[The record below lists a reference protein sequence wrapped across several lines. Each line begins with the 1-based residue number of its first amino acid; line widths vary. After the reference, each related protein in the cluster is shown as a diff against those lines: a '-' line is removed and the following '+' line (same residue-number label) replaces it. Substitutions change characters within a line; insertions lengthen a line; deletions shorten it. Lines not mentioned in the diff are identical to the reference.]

1 MTDLDLTKIPD
12 FPKPESVGERPW
24 GEEILLV
31 LVPGKYMLKELRVK
45 AGSKGGL
52 QYHRFK
58 DECGILLEGEMIIRY
73 SDGRG
78 GLEEKTI
85 KSGDAFH
92 FSPGGIHQEEA
103 VTDCRIIEASSPHF
117 NDRVRVE
124 ELFGLGAPDGLP
136 TTAETEIE
144 FR

>member
-1 MTDLDLTKIPD
+1 MTHFNIKNQPN
-12 FPKPESVGERPW
+12 FPQPESVGERPW

-31 LVPGKYMLKELRVK
+31 LVPGKYMLKELRIK

-73 SDGRG
+73 SNGHG

-85 KSGDAFH
+85 KSGDTFH
-92 FSPGGIHQEEA
+92 FSPGGVHQEEA
-103 VTDCRIIEASSPHF
+103 ITDCRIIEASTPHF
-117 NDRVRVE
+117 NDRVRAE
-124 ELFGLGAPDGLP
+124 ELFDLGAPEGLP
-136 TTAETEIE
+136 TTAEDEVE

>member
-1 MTDLDLTKIPD
+1 MSELDLKKIPK
-12 FPKPESVGERPW
+12 FPAPESVGERPW

-31 LVPGKYMLKELRVK
+31 LVPGKFMIKELRIK

-52 QYHRFK
+52 QYHRLK

-73 SDGRG
+73 SDGKG
-78 GLEEKTI
+78 GLLEKTI
-85 KSGDAFH
+85 KSGDTFH

-103 VTDCRIIEASSPHF
+103 ITDCRIIEASTPHF

-124 ELFGLGAPDGLP
+124 EMFGLGKPEGLP
-136 TTAETEIE
+136 TTTDDEIE
-144 FR
+144 SR